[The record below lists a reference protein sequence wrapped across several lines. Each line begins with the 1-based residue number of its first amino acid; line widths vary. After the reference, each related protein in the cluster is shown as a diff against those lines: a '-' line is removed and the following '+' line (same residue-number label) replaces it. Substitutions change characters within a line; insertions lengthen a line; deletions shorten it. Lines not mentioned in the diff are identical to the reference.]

1 MADTESKFIDIG
13 KSYGHEGSALEE
25 FVEKRLSEV
34 REREERAEKREMEKM
49 KMEQDHEQK
58 LLETRGALA
67 FAGDDDVDSESAD
80 ESRTN
85 AMRSGHI
92 SIPRYDGKQT
102 VKAYLELFEDI
113 ARQNKFSKEEWLIR
127 LRVAVAGTSLD
138 RSCMGCESYEDAKRE
153 LLAAHGTTPSKLW
166 KSILAMS
173 HQSESFYQYVGR
185 LSRAVYDWI
194 RLASEDAQQESGNRS
209 ADTSTSGADVLGYL
223 VKQIVL
229 ESCSPEQKAF
239 MLERKAYKMKMVEFL
254 EAGVSFQS
262 AHEQKVKSTTKSA
275 TSQYSVSKPT
285 SSCLTVNVK
294 ESEKKLASTPMGQR
308 REYVMEQRLCWNCLK
323 PGHRAGKCFSKPAC
337 NQCNRRHHPLLH
349 GIEFGP
355 TEIGS
360 YSCGMSKQVRLMT
373 GVAEVCGSKKAKVRV
388 FIDPGSQASFVSQ
401 ALVKA
406 IQPTFLEEQSVRVKG
421 FGSEPATENMP
432 LYRVKVTGRTKSVTM
447 KAWQRKA
454 LDVDCERVSRTEIR
468 NWEQRGCDLSDQPGP
483 GTPAEVHL
491 LIGADYCNEFLHEKR
506 VVDGCVAWS
515 TELGWMLSGPSS
527 GSSEEQSSCS
537 VSCVETHVES
547 WWKMDEVPHQPCH
560 VPDFPLLTTE
570 TGYQVGLLWKSERR
584 PADNYAQAMAQAQS
598 LIRQL
603 KRNGKR
609 DLYDSVLVH
618 EYLELDAIEVEP
630 HPDTAGYYMPHHA
643 VFRESASTTKTRVV
657 FNASATSAEGE
668 SLNDILDPGP
678 SLLPTLAGLLL
689 RFREY
694 ECAFQADI
702 RKAFFMISMCEEDR
716 QYLRFLWPKAEGEEV
731 MVWRLKKLPFG
742 VNCSPFILSAVLSHH
757 LVRSLESCNAE
768 ERAYVELLLC
778 SFYVDDCIS
787 SLPKSESVSML
798 HDYSIS
804 LLQRA
809 GLELRKWR
817 GNTIPCDPEAG
828 TKALGLVWDTSDDV
842 ISIAEFG
849 NVSSV
854 DVWSRRVLLSC
865 VVSVFDPLGFASA
878 AVLPGKLLLQESWKI
893 GGEWDDPLPKSLA
906 SRCVSWWEAMPEVS
920 SVQMLRW
927 IGFDDETVVDL
938 HVFADASEKGYGC
951 CIYGVHGDVS
961 SLLFAKAK
969 VAPVSPP
976 TLARLEL
983 QAAVLASKWL
993 EFVVNESRLQI
1004 GRVVCWTDSLTTWHW
1019 INSPS
1024 YRWKTYVANR
1034 VVAVQE
1040 TARKLSVTWRHCP
1053 GTDNPADLVSRG
1065 VPPSALQESIWQHGP
1080 EWLLEESKW
1089 PETHVNQHRESEVIE
1104 VEARVFEVQSEPL
1117 EVSSEESDDV
1127 SLDDTSVVVDAAPNE
1142 EPEAVSHRP
1151 QRQIRR
1157 PVRLDL

>member
-1 MADTESKFIDIG
+1 M
-13 KSYGHEGSALEE
+13 
-25 FVEKRLSEV
+25 
-34 REREERAEKREMEKM
+34 
-49 KMEQDHEQK
+49 
-58 LLETRGALA
+58 
-67 FAGDDDVDSESAD
+67 
-80 ESRTN
+80 
-85 AMRSGHI
+85 
-92 SIPRYDGKQT
+92 
-102 VKAYLELFEDI
+102 
-113 ARQNKFSKEEWLIR
+113 
-127 LRVAVAGTSLD
+127 
-138 RSCMGCESYEDAKRE
+138 
-153 LLAAHGTTPSKLW
+153 
-166 KSILAMS
+166 
-173 HQSESFYQYVGR
+173 
-185 LSRAVYDWI
+185 
-194 RLASEDAQQESGNRS
+194 
-209 ADTSTSGADVLGYL
+209 
-223 VKQIVL
+223 
-229 ESCSPEQKAF
+229 
-239 MLERKAYKMKMVEFL
+239 
-254 EAGVSFQS
+254 
-262 AHEQKVKSTTKSA
+262 
-275 TSQYSVSKPT
+275 
-285 SSCLTVNVK
+285 
-294 ESEKKLASTPMGQR
+294 
-308 REYVMEQRLCWNCLK
+308 
-323 PGHRAGKCFSKPAC
+323 
-337 NQCNRRHHPLLH
+337 
-349 GIEFGP
+349 
-355 TEIGS
+355 
-360 YSCGMSKQVRLMT
+360 
-373 GVAEVCGSKKAKVRV
+373 
-388 FIDPGSQASFVSQ
+388 
-401 ALVKA
+401 
-406 IQPTFLEEQSVRVKG
+406 
-421 FGSEPATENMP
+421 
-432 LYRVKVTGRTKSVTM
+432 
-447 KAWQRKA
+447 
-454 LDVDCERVSRTEIR
+454 
-468 NWEQRGCDLSDQPGP
+468 
-483 GTPAEVHL
+483 
-491 LIGADYCNEFLHEKR
+491 
-506 VVDGCVAWS
+506 
-515 TELGWMLSGPSS
+515 
-527 GSSEEQSSCS
+527 
-537 VSCVETHVES
+537 
-547 WWKMDEVPHQPCH
+547 
-560 VPDFPLLTTE
+560 
-570 TGYQVGLLWKSERR
+570 
-584 PADNYAQAMAQAQS
+584 
-598 LIRQL
+598 
-603 KRNGKR
+603 
-609 DLYDSVLVH
+609 
-618 EYLELDAIEVEP
+618 
-630 HPDTAGYYMPHHA
+630 
-643 VFRESASTTKTRVV
+643 

-668 SLNDILDPGP
+668 SLNDMVDPGP

-768 ERAYVELLLC
+768 ERAYVELLLR

-809 GLELRKWR
+809 GMELRKWR

-854 DVWSRRVLLSC
+854 DGWSRRVLLSC
-865 VVSVFDPLGFASA
+865 VASVFDPLGFASA

-893 GGEWDDPLPKSLA
+893 GGEWDDPLPESLA

-920 SVQMLRW
+920 SVQMPRW

-1024 YRWKTYVANR
+1024 YRWKTYVANQ

-1089 PETHVNQHRESEVIE
+1089 PETPVNQHRESEVIE